1 MAEVSPQIR
10 SRLNTLSPELR
21 AAVLAKDGPLR
32 TLGDLIG
39 VLDQLIREQEASPAR
54 KGRYTSRPFRVSF

>member
-1 MAEVSPQIR
+1 MAEVSLQIR

-21 AAVLAKDGPLR
+21 AAVLAKDVPLR

-39 VLDQLIREQEASPAR
+39 VLDQLIREQEA
-54 KGRYTSRPFRVSF
+54 